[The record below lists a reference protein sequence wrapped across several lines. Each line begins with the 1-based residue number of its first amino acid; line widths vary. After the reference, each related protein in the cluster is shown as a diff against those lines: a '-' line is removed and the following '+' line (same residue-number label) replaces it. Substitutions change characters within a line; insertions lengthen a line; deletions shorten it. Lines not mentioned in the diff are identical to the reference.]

1 MFIKKKVIG
10 IASKEKKY
18 TVSSG
23 LQIQFLAWI
32 LFLLNQCN
40 LKSVSFGTKTNE
52 CDESELNITYFLA
65 IACRL

>member
-1 MFIKKKVIG
+1 MFIKKVIG

-23 LQIQFLAWI
+23 LQIYGMDI
-32 LFLLNQCN
+32 DFLLNRCN

-52 CDESELNITYFLA
+52 CDESELNITYFW
-65 IACRL
+65 